1 MAIKVKAAHINI
13 TGSLRDYA
21 EKKAEK
27 VLNFFDGL
35 IDIVIELD
43 IVDSSNDNE
52 RQVVSAT
59 AKAPHALFRA
69 EFASHDMY
77 ASVDHVMDKLIVQ
90 VKKYRE
96 KQRDHHPDQP
106 KSIAKP
112 KRDNLKKLPHS
123 QDVDPHYDSTPMS
136 IDQAIQLL
144 ANRQLP
150 FLMFKNIKSGECN
163 LVYGLKNGNI
173 GHIEP

>member
-27 VLNFFDGL
+27 VLSFFDGL
-35 IDIVIELD
+35 LDIVIELD

-77 ASVDHVMDKLIVQ
+77 ASVDQVMDKLIVQ
-90 VKKYRE
+90 VKKYRD
-96 KQRDHHPDQP
+96 KQRDHHSEP
-106 KSIAKP
+106 KSIEKP
-112 KRDNLKKLPHS
+112 KRDNPKNPPPSLRH
-123 QDVDPHYDSTPMS
+123 DPHFEPAPMS
-136 IDQAIQLL
+136 VNQATNVLL
-144 ANRQLP
+144 NRQLP
-150 FLMFKNIKSGECN
+150 FLMFKNIKTGESN
-163 LVYGLKNGNI
+163 VVYGLENGNI